1 MIREK
6 TMNYIYSDRMSK
18 MNGAATREILKL
30 LTRPEIISFA
40 GGFPATQCLPQKEVQ
55 QIANELLS
63 EGVAT
68 KVLQYGKTEGFPEL
82 IEQLI
87 DYVKSVNIEGIGA
100 ENVQIISGGQQGID
114 LMSKVFLNPGD
125 VVLVEN
131 PTYLT
136 ALQIFDS
143 YQAKI
148 IGVDSDHDGLIL
160 EDLEAKIKKYSPK
173 MLYCVPTFSNPTGK
187 TYTVENRKK
196 IAEITAKYGVM
207 VLEDDPYGKLRLEGT
222 PVPSLK
228 SFDKAGNVVY
238 VTSFSK
244 VLSPGLRVG
253 AAFGNAEVIRKI
265 AIAKQGV
272 DVTTSNLSQLICA
285 EYMKRNL
292 LSKNIEK
299 SLPVYRERRDA
310 MIAAINK
317 YMPEEYTYVKAE
329 GGLCIWGEFNAP
341 INTVE
346 LAPEAIKH
354 DVAYIQGQVFYAD
367 GSGLNTMRL
376 NFSNSTVDRIDLGI
390 HRLGD
395 MFKAEIAKLKR

>member
-1 MIREK
+1 
-6 TMNYIYSDRMSK
+6 MNYIYSDRMSK

-143 YQAKI
+143 YQANI
-148 IGVDSDHDGLIL
+148 IGVDADHDGLII
-160 EDLEAKIKKYSPK
+160 EDLEAKIKKYNPK
-173 MLYCVPTFSNPTGK
+173 LLYCVPTFSNPTGK

-222 PVPSLK
+222 PVPSMK

-253 AAFGNAEVIRKI
+253 AAVGNAEVIRKL

-285 EYMKRNL
+285 EYLKRNL

-299 SLPVYRERRDA
+299 SLPVYRERRNA
-310 MIAAINK
+310 MIEAINK
-317 YMPEEYTYVKAE
+317 YMPEEYKYVKAE
-329 GGLCIWGEFNAP
+329 GGLFIWGEFNAP

-376 NFSNSTVDRIDLGI
+376 NFSNSSVDRIDAGI

>member
-1 MIREK
+1 
-6 TMNYIYSDRMSK
+6 MNYIYSDRMSK

-148 IGVDSDHDGLIL
+148 VGVDADRDGLIL

-187 TYTVENRKK
+187 TYTVENRKN

-329 GGLCIWGEFNAP
+329 GGLFIWGEFNAP

-376 NFSNSTVDRIDLGI
+376 NFSNSTVDRIDTGI